1 MQRKERAVELFSQK
15 FNCSQAVFAAYRQV
29 DTLDEETA
37 LKIATVFGAGVACT
51 GGELCGAV
59 SGALM
64 AISLRYGRGNSE
76 DIEAKLKTYE
86 LGKRF
91 TTDFR
96 FRMGSCSCAAVLGLD
111 IGVPG
116 NLEKAGEM
124 KLFETVCLDAVKT
137 ASDLLEEI
145 L

>member
-1 MQRKERAVELFSQK
+1 MQRKERAVKLFSQK
-15 FNCSQAVFAAYRQV
+15 FNCSQAVFTAYRQA
-29 DTLDEETA
+29 DELDEETA

-64 AISLRYGRGNSE
+64 AISLRYGRGTRENT
-76 DIEAKLKTYE
+76 EAKVKTYE
-86 LGKRF
+86 LGNRF
-91 TTDFR
+91 TIEFKS
-96 FRMGSCSCAAVLGLD
+96 RMGSCSCAGVLGLD